1 MIKEVDKQNF
11 KKIIKEKECVVVD
24 FYANWCGPCK
34 MLRPILEEIASQYP
48 EISFVSIDVDKED
61 ELSREYGIYSIP
73 CLILFKNGLEEKR
86 VVGLKSKD
94 ELKELL
100 GDK

>member
-34 MLRPILEEIASQYP
+34 MLRPNLEEIASQYP

-73 CLILFKNGLEEKR
+73 CLILFKNG
-86 VVGLKSKD
+86 
-94 ELKELL
+94 
-100 GDK
+100 